1 MGLTKDVKTKRI
13 KQNINNLSIIE
24 ILRQSPLSFSVLLLF
39 MLYKITIKI
48 MSLFKKIT
56 DYLKLIK
63 FSHSVFALPFAFIG
77 ALIAAQGIPTPSQLF
92 WITVAMVGGRSG
104 AMGMNRI
111 IDRKIDALNP
121 RTKNRELPR
130 GIIKTWEASIFTAIA
145 FALLLLAAYRL
156 NPLCF
161 KISPLVLLVLF
172 TYSYTKRFTW
182 LSHIVLGTALS
193 LAPFGAWIAVR
204 GTFDFQ
210 ILPLCFAVMF
220 WVAGF
225 DVFYALQDVD
235 FDKAYGLYSI
245 PSKFGVKTSLWI
257 ARLFHLITI
266 GLLLSL
272 IPVFNLGIFYFAGVF
287 IATALLLYEHSLV
300 KSYDLSRLDMAFF
313 NMNGYISITIFVFTL
328 MNYLIP

>member
-1 MGLTKDVKTKRI
+1 
-13 KQNINNLSIIE
+13 
-24 ILRQSPLSFSVLLLF
+24 
-39 MLYKITIKI
+39 

-56 DYLKLIK
+56 DYLRLIK
-63 FSHSVFALPFAFIG
+63 FSHSIFALPFAFTS
-77 ALIAAQGIPTPSQLF
+77 ALIAANGVPTFSQIF
-92 WITVAMVGGRSG
+92 WITVAMVGGRTG

-130 GIIKTWEASIFTAIA
+130 GVIKTGEAFIFTIIA
-145 FALLLLAAYRL
+145 FALLLFAAYKL
-156 NPLCF
+156 NPLCL
-161 KISPLVLLVLF
+161 KISPIVLLVLF

-193 LAPFGAWIAVR
+193 LAPLGAWIAIK

-225 DVFYALQDVD
+225 DVFYAMQDID
-235 FDKAYGLYSI
+235 FDKKHGLYSI
-245 PSKFGVKTSLWI
+245 PSAFGIKTSLWI

-266 GLLLSL
+266 AMLLGL
-272 IPVFNLGIFYFAGVF
+272 IPIFNLGALYLFGVL
-287 IATALLLYEHSLV
+287 IASALLLYEHSLV
-300 KSYDLSRLDMAFF
+300 KPGDLSKLDMAFF
-313 NMNGYISITIFVFTL
+313 NMNGYISITISVFTL
-328 MNYLIP
+328 MNYLIPL

>member
-1 MGLTKDVKTKRI
+1 MA
-13 KQNINNLSIIE
+13 
-24 ILRQSPLSFSVLLLF
+24 
-39 MLYKITIKI
+39 
-48 MSLFKKIT
+48 LFKKIA
-56 DYLKLIK
+56 DYLRLIK
-63 FSHSVFALPFAFIG
+63 FSHSIFALPFAFTS
-77 ALIAAQGIPTPSQLF
+77 ALIAASGIPTFSQIF
-92 WITVAMVGGRSG
+92 WITVAMVGGRTG

-130 GIIKTWEASIFTAIA
+130 GVIKTGETFIFTIIA
-145 FALLLLAAYRL
+145 FALLLFAAYML
-156 NPLCF
+156 NPLCL
-161 KISPLVLLVLF
+161 KVSPLVLLVLF

-182 LSHIVLGTALS
+182 LSHMVLGTALS
-193 LAPFGAWIAVR
+193 LAPLGAWIAIK

-225 DVFYALQDVD
+225 DVFYAMQDID
-235 FDKAYGLYSI
+235 FDKKHGLYSI
-245 PSKFGVKTSLWI
+245 PSAFGIKTSLWI

-272 IPVFNLGIFYFAGVF
+272 IPIFNLGDLYLFGVL
-287 IATALLLYEHSLV
+287 IASALMLYEHSLI
-300 KSYDLSRLDMAFF
+300 KPADLSKLDMAFF

-328 MNYLIP
+328 MNYLIS